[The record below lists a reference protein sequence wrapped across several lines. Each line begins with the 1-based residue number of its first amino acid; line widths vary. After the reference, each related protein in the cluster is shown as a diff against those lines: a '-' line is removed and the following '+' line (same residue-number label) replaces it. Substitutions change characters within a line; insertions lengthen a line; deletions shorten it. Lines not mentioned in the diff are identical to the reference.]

1 MHSITRSNRRMRG
14 EWKDSFTVGNEELD
28 AQHRKLLDLI
38 NEIGDLADA
47 QNTVKSATFGA
58 LNAMIRYA

>member
-1 MHSITRSNRRMRG
+1 MRG